1 MHDPSLRKIHEIYP
15 APKYSHAFKLSAN
28 NAEIL
33 DAVRVR
39 NHWESWCNLY
49 LTSVF
54 CIWHVVFCISHLYMY
69 FASVFCILNVVFLYL
84 IAQLAS
90 LSAGKQPG
98 WKITREAVLL
108 AGSG

>member
-1 MHDPSLRKIHEIYP
+1 M
-15 APKYSHAFKLSAN
+15 
-28 NAEIL
+28 
-33 DAVRVR
+33 R

-54 CIWHVVFCISHLYMY
+54 CILHVVFCISHLYLN
-69 FASVFCILNVVFLYL
+69 FASVFCVLHVVFLYSISVFCILNVVFLYL
-84 IAQLAS
+84 SAQLAS